1 MKNATRY
8 ASTSAVPAIAAVL
21 ALLSTP
27 ALAQEVP
34 AQPVPTTSQPAP
46 VTVDAPPPL
55 DTTTAPVDQT
65 TDTQPVVSRALET
78 AAAKAKPRP
87 VAKAASKPAPA
98 RTVTHAAHASAP
110 ATPAIPAAPAAPATR
125 TSSITPI
132 VNTQAPPAPPAPAA
146 SAAKRTNGSEDR
158 TAMELGG
165 GALAL
170 LALGAGAFA
179 LSRRRRQDEEVGEDY
194 YEPGPVAEAEPEALE
209 PAPQHDP
216 VSDEQPAI
224 VAPAAS
230 AFAWG
235 NAPAATAG
243 NDDGSDRR
251 PGETWVER
259 AYRGPSPAN
268 PSVSL
273 KHRLRRA
280 AFFDKRER
288 DVAAGTAEPVDAA
301 AGLPDAMVEE
311 QERELA

>member
-1 MKNATRY
+1 
-8 ASTSAVPAIAAVL
+8 
-21 ALLSTP
+21 
-27 ALAQEVP
+27 
-34 AQPVPTTSQPAP
+34 
-46 VTVDAPPPL
+46 
-55 DTTTAPVDQT
+55 
-65 TDTQPVVSRALET
+65 
-78 AAAKAKPRP
+78 
-87 VAKAASKPAPA
+87 
-98 RTVTHAAHASAP
+98 
-110 ATPAIPAAPAAPATR
+110 
-125 TSSITPI
+125 
-132 VNTQAPPAPPAPAA
+132 
-146 SAAKRTNGSEDR
+146 
-158 TAMELGG
+158 MELGG

-194 YEPGPVAEAEPEALE
+194 YEPGPVAEAEPEALD

-288 DVAAGTAEPVDAA
+288 DVAAGTAEPVDAG